1 MFNWNRKKSYGKT
14 KKKCG
19 VLVWV
24 VFVCLFVFVFSCFV
38 VVVVCFNRL
47 KHLTCLV
54 LKKLKTDSGVVC
66 HTYLL
71 DLTLDLCIWSSLF
84 TPDGQRPTR
93 SLLCKLTVVILI
105 ICWNRPHYTNPEFDK
120 WFLLEPFVL
129 DKLLNL
135 EELHAAVSVK
145 ASCVAKPTTWNSSSL
160 LWILKCFSLKY
171 IWTSVVHL
179 LLFAWFGYC

>member
-105 ICWNRPHYTNPEFDK
+105 ICWNRPHYTNPRV
-120 WFLLEPFVL
+120 WQMVLAWTLCPGQTAEPGRIARCCQCKGLMCCKAYHMKFFFSTL
-129 DKLLNL
+129 D
-135 EELHAAVSVK
+135 S
-145 ASCVAKPTTWNSSSL
+145 
-160 LWILKCFSLKY
+160 
-171 IWTSVVHL
+171 
-179 LLFAWFGYC
+179 